1 MRCWACAGMLRRG
14 RAPIPAHRQAAAAHQ
29 DAPPC
34 GFAGG
39 VLEKGDK
46 YCPWPA
52 RNDAAMAAC
61 AKKITAAPRWRPSGR
76 GAHAAFRE
84 TGREAAPCPAAGFA
98 RRVLPSRHAFFS
110 GVRGQKTPCAVS
122 AVWPSVS
129 AGIRAFLF
137 FCLSAAR
144 LWAAG
149 GKAAGKAPL
158 GLVPRLR
165 IAYPLSNL
173 WDLTPAAGALPCAG
187 PQRPAPVR
195 ALRRAVL
202 YGRARGRPPYKGAA
216 VRPLGGNAFFLS
228 LLVTEW
234 MIS

>member
-1 MRCWACAGMLRRG
+1 MLRRG
-14 RAPIPAHRQAAAAHQ
+14 RAPITAHRQAAAAHQ

-98 RRVLPSRHAFFS
+98 RRVLPRRRAALRVAGRRGGFLFA
-110 GVRGQKTPCAVS
+110 RGQEGSVFCRAVMRFF
-122 AVWPSVS
+122 
-129 AGIRAFLF
+129 GRERAENTLRGFCRMAFCKCRYSSFSFL
-137 FCLSAAR
+137 
-144 LWAAG
+144 
-149 GKAAGKAPL
+149 
-158 GLVPRLR
+158 
-165 IAYPLSNL
+165 
-173 WDLTPAAGALPCAG
+173 LPVC
-187 PQRPAPVR
+187 RPAVIR
-195 ALRRAVL
+195 GWQS
-202 YGRARGRPPYKGAA
+202 GR
-216 VRPLGGNAFFLS
+216 
-228 LLVTEW
+228 
-234 MIS
+234 